1 MEKFLS
7 ANNDDELAEVASKI
21 EMILINVWA
30 CRWKLEDFP
39 TITIVH
45 CDSDTLFKLSK
56 CYKKIK
62 ISGGIT
68 RENVL
73 IHYVKNKKMI
83 ICNS

>member
-7 ANNDDELAEVASKI
+7 ANNDYELAEVASKI

-30 CRWKLEDFP
+30 CRWKLEHFP

-45 CDSDTLFKLSK
+45 CDSETLFKLSK
-56 CYKKIK
+56 GYTKIK

-73 IHYVKNKKMI
+73 IHYVKNKNLI
-83 ICNS
+83 NI